1 MPGSSDLPGRHDKPG
16 SPCPGEAGT
25 AQHPDVPDTSAER
38 AADSRQQLQS
48 RLSRLRHGHP
58 SSPYREDGSR
68 RPEAVDLKEFELA
81 PDADEI
87 EPRKPG
93 DVAGKAGSAD
103 HPEHRAQHADS
114 RPGHPDDH
122 GSAGWRAAL
131 PRLRALWES
140 HKDRWPAGQRT
151 PVDRSTDE
159 EGSWRGDGP
168 GQYLTRAENLA
179 AGRALD
185 RVRETEREVT
195 QTMKAVEA
203 EVPGARLVGLENRL
217 KGEQRFKEKIS
228 QELYAKS
235 DRSIH
240 QISNDLPDLIRYT
253 YQLSND
259 RYIDGYWEA
268 CRRLQ
273 EVGYG
278 IEFSRNFWGSTQYHG
293 INTRWRL
300 PTGQL
305 IEVQFHTDE
314 SFSAKQLTHEA
325 YERIRTTEPLDLE
338 RGELYDFQS
347 EVTSHVHV
355 PEGAP
360 AISDYRI
367 KEA

>member
-16 SPCPGEAGT
+16 SPRPGEAGA
-25 AQHPDVPDTSAER
+25 AQHPDVPDASAEQ
-38 AADSRQQLQS
+38 AAGSRRQLQS
-48 RLSRLRHGHP
+48 RLGRLRHGHP

-68 RPEAVDLKEFELA
+68 RPEAVDLREFELA

-122 GSAGWRAAL
+122 GSAGWRTAL

-151 PVDRSTDE
+151 SVDRSADE

-195 QTMKAVEA
+195 QTMKTVEA

-217 KGEQRFKEKIS
+217 KGEQRFKEKVAE
-228 QELYAKS
+228 ELHGKHE
-235 DRSIH
+235 RSIAE
-240 QISNDLPDLIRYT
+240 IIERMPDAVRYT
-253 YQLSND
+253 YQFDVDDYVD
-259 RYIDGYWEA
+259 RYEGVCRSLEAHGSQMLLCRNYWDNPDYKG
-268 CRRLQ
+268 
-273 EVGYG
+273 V
-278 IEFSRNFWGSTQYHG
+278 
-293 INTRWRL
+293 NTRWL
-300 PTGQL
+300 TANGHVC
-305 IEVQFHTDE
+305 EVQFHTAD
-314 SFSAKQLTHEA
+314 SFQAKQLTHDA
-325 YERIRTTEPLDLE
+325 YERLRTSPAPSPERPELE
-338 RGELYDFQS
+338 SFQQT
-347 EVTSHVHV
+347 VTSNIRV
-355 PEGAP
+355 PAGAEV
-360 AISDYRI
+360 IVDYRR
-367 KEA
+367 EGY

>member
-1 MPGSSDLPGRHDKPG
+1 MPGSSDLPGRHDKLG

-38 AADSRQQLQS
+38 AADSRRQLQS
-48 RLSRLRHGHP
+48 RISRLRHGHP

-217 KGEQRFKEKIS
+217 KGAERFKEKVAGGLALKN
-228 QELYAKS
+228 E
-235 DRSIH
+235 RSVGKVVNAI
-240 QISNDLPDLIRYT
+240 PDALRYT
-253 YQLSND
+253 CQLPAD
-259 RYIDGYWEA
+259 DYLDCYRMA
-268 CRRLQ
+268 CRQLQ
-273 EVGYG
+273 DHGYRWV
-278 IEFSRNFWGSTQYHG
+278 FSRNSWENLDYKGV
-293 INTRWRL
+293 NTRWRAL
-300 PTGQL
+300 AGQ
-305 IEVQFHTDE
+305 IFEVQFHTVE
-314 SFSAKQLTHEA
+314 SFEAKKFTHDA
-325 YERIRTTEPLDLE
+325 YKRLRDTSTDRREM
-338 RGELYDFQS
+338 GELQHFQREVSARIQVPDRVNEIQDFR
-347 EVTSHVHV
+347 EK
-355 PEGAP
+355 GG
-360 AISDYRI
+360 
-367 KEA
+367 